1 MHYSRL
7 SSARGLA
14 ILALAVATAIS
25 GQGLAQTLPPSA
37 DPGRLQDITPGPT
50 QQPRPTGPRIAVPE
64 QPQQAPVPGAEQI
77 RLTLRSV
84 EIEGSTV
91 YPAGTFA
98 PLYANLVG
106 QQITLAQIFQIANQ
120 ITLRY
125 RQDGYILSRA
135 VVPQQRIGADGV
147 ARIRVIEGYIANVNV
162 EGARNFQVVNY
173 GRRLQQFRPLR
184 AEQLERYLLLANDLP
199 GVTARGILAPSTTSD
214 GASDL
219 TIVVE
224 EKPVDGFVGMDNRG
238 TRFVGPEQL
247 FAGLAFNN
255 LMSAGERSFFR
266 FTTNP
271 FQYMELRSFQFDE
284 TIPIGSE
291 GTRLTLSA
299 SRLRSRPGLSLRAFD
314 VNSNATTLSVQVY
327 HPFIRS
333 RAENLNVRASFWY
346 RNLDTEFLQDQNTS
360 PSTRDRLRILR
371 LGGTYDL
378 ADRWQ
383 GVNSFSVD
391 FHQGL
396 QIFDATSNSNALQTR
411 PGGRTDFTK
420 LTVDVSRLQS
430 LGFLLPG
437 LQLQVGLT
445 AQFSL
450 RGPLL
455 ASEQIGLGSNPFGR
469 GYDYSEITGD
479 NGFAGQVEL
488 QYGRAITQEGLRRFV
503 QEYQAYLFYD
513 GGFVWR
519 NTSTGTSLP
528 NLQSTGFGV
537 RLNGVRGVSID
548 LQAAK
553 ALSRSVANPHT
564 PVTDNGHPWRFFFSS
579 VVRF

>member
-1 MHYSRL
+1 MML
-7 SSARGLA
+7 VAAMGLNGIA
-14 ILALAVATAIS
+14 H
-25 GQGLAQTLPPSA
+25 GQTLPPSV
-37 DPGRLQDITPGPT
+37 DPGRLQDITPGP
-50 QQPRPTGPRIAVPE
+50 QPQPRPTGPRIAVPE

-98 PLYANLVG
+98 PLYANLIG
-106 QQITLAQIFQIANQ
+106 QQITLAQVFQVANQ

-162 EGARNFQVVNY
+162 EGERNFQVLGY

-199 GVTARGILAPSTTSD
+199 GVTARGVLSPSTTTD

-224 EKPVDGFVGMDNRG
+224 EKRVDGFVGMDNRG

-247 FAGLAFNN
+247 FTGLGLNN
-255 LMSAGERSFFR
+255 LMAAGERSFLR

-284 TIPIGSE
+284 TVPVGSE
-291 GTRLTLSA
+291 GTRLTFSA

-314 VNSNATTLSVQVY
+314 VNSNATTLSVQAY

-346 RNLDTEFLQDQNTS
+346 RNLDTEFLENQDAS

-371 LGGTYDL
+371 IGGTYDL

-391 FHQGL
+391 IHQGL
-396 QIFDATSNSNALQTR
+396 QIFDATSNSNPLQTR

-420 LTVDVSRLQS
+420 MTIDVSRLQNLS
-430 LGFLLPG
+430 FLLQG

-445 AQFSL
+445 AQFSF

-469 GYDYSEITGD
+469 AYDYSEITGD
-479 NGFAGQVEL
+479 NGFAGQIEL
-488 QYGRAITQEGLRRFV
+488 QYGRAMTLEGLRRYI

-513 GGFVWR
+513 GGIVWR
-519 NTSTGTSLP
+519 HTSTGTSLP
-528 NLQSTGFGV
+528 NLQSTGFGI

-553 ALSRSVANPHT
+553 ALSRAVANPHT
-564 PVTDNGHPWRFFFSS
+564 PVTSDGHPWRFFFST